1 MLYHLLYGL
10 KNVFSPLNVFQY
22 ITFRAFGAI
31 FTSFILTIILTRL
44 LISYMR
50 RRSIAQP
57 IREDGPGTHI
67 AKSGTPTMGGIAI
80 LVSMVVTTLM
90 WARLDNRFIIWLIV
104 GVIFL
109 GILGFVDDYLKHFKK
124 NSLGLPAYQKLA
136 GQMLLAVAVA
146 LYLKGYPAAMAFAD
160 KLNVPYL
167 KDVYLS
173 LGAFYSA
180 LVVFIIL
187 GASNGV
193 NLTDGLDGLAIGN
206 LIVAA
211 FTFSIFAYL
220 AGNVRFAQ
228 YLKIIY
234 VPGAGEISIYLAA
247 MLGTGLGFL
256 WYNSHP
262 AQIFMGDTG
271 SLFLGGGLGM
281 VAVFI
286 KQELLLVVVGGVFV
300 AEVLSVILQVQYF
313 KRTGKRIF
321 RMAPLHHHY
330 ELAGI
335 AEPKVTMRFIIIAIA
350 LSLAALASLKLR

>member
-1 MLYHLLYGL
+1 MLYHLLFGL
-10 KNVFSPLNVFQY
+10 RNIFSPLNIFQY

-31 FTSFILTIILTRL
+31 FTSFILTIILTNL
-44 LISYMR
+44 MVAYMKR
-50 RRSIAQP
+50 RMITQP
-57 IREDGPGTHI
+57 IRDDGPATHH
-67 AKSGTPTMGGIAI
+67 AKQGTPTMGGIAI
-80 LVSMVVTTLM
+80 LVSMAVTTAL
-90 WARLDNRFIIWLIV
+90 WARLDNRFILWLLG

-109 GILGFVDDYLKHFKK
+109 GMLGFADDYLKHVKK
-124 NSLGLPAYQKLA
+124 NSRGLSASKKLA
-136 GQMLLAVAVA
+136 GQIVLAVSVA
-146 LYLKGYPAAMAFAD
+146 LYLRQYPAAAAFAD
-160 KLNVPYL
+160 TINIPYL
-167 KDVYLS
+167 KDAYIG
-173 LGAFYSA
+173 LGALYAAF
-180 LVVFIIL
+180 VVFVIL

-193 NLTDGLDGLAIGN
+193 NFTDGLDGLAIGN
-206 LIVAA
+206 LVVAA

-234 VPGAGEISIYLAA
+234 VPGAGEITVYLAA

-256 WYNSHP
+256 WYNTHP

-286 KQELLLVVVGGVFV
+286 KQELLLVIIGGVFV

-330 ELAGI
+330 ELGGLS
-335 AEPKVTMRFIIIAIA
+335 EPKITVRFIIISIV
-350 LSLAALASLKLR
+350 LSLVALASLKLR